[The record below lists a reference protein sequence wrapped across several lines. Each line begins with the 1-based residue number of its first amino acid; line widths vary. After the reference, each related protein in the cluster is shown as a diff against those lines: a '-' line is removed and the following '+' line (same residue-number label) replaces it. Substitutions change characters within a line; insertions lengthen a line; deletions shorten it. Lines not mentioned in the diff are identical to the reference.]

1 VTPHFSDALHADP
14 CRGCKDIFLRS
25 EMLPARLVLNDP
37 SKRGWFC
44 TTCAAKPRGAAAT
57 PPAQGPLWS

>member
-1 VTPHFSDALHADP
+1 VTPHFSDTMHADP

-25 EMLPARLVLNDP
+25 EMLLARLVLNDP

-44 TTCAAKPRGAAAT
+44 TTCAASKGRR
-57 PPAQGPLWS
+57 